1 MNSFKFQ
8 DEIYN
13 LFINDHELMSL
24 MGDPF
29 DDEEMNLRFRR
40 EEFDITEL
48 DSESFPFLTVIFIDT
63 DYTGNYLRN
72 IGLLEV
78 VIYSL
83 GRYDAM
89 RIYERVRAL
98 FRKHY
103 PEMTIV
109 TEGQIYTEVRGMYC
123 YRTRFNPLINS

>member
-72 IGLLEV
+72 TGLLEI

-83 GRYDAM
+83 CRYDAM

-98 FRKHY
+98 FR
-103 PEMTIV
+103 
-109 TEGQIYTEVRGMYC
+109 
-123 YRTRFNPLINS
+123 